1 MSKDPHLDNPSIKL
15 LETLRKRDRLQS
27 PVERETASLVEESE
41 TLIETEMV
49 EKEVIIVPE
58 DPFDDLEDA
67 ADEKLEK
74 SPPQDSLVEEKPIL
88 KLSSEVEESKI
99 QTQFLNYSLAKKE
112 SFIGKAI
119 RYFKRWLKG
128 EQNVI
133 GIDISGNFIKIVRI
147 SNHLRGKVLSH
158 YVACEIIGE
167 SGVKS
172 SKDISKIVGKILSE
186 KKFKNNRVV
195 LSVSGPQTAIKKI
208 VLPKLSKKEIVQAII
223 WQAKKNI
230 PFPLE
235 NSQYDYIVHEDGNE
249 KSESS
254 PITLFAAENKYLE
267 GSIAV
272 IEKSGIKISKVTA
285 PPFAL
290 LDILKQN
297 GMDDGET
304 TFVII
309 DIGWDKMSV
318 TFVSAGMIQF
328 IREVPIGV
336 EELIEGLQGSITF
349 RGKTAVVSELMAKR
363 LIDKYGIPL
372 ELVDSYIDED
382 KEINS
387 ISQQMSGSVDRIV
400 EEVLRSLKYF
410 KKKFPEIEEPDI
422 LYISGQGADLY
433 NMGMLLKRTTNK
445 RIERINPLLGIEID
459 EESVSPV
466 VFTKIASSLSVA
478 AGMARNYF
486 EAPNIAPEEAREDIS
501 FGVAK
506 RLFAIST
513 IILTMMLSSFT
524 FIVKRD
530 VDAKKRLALLRETEL
545 TSLSP
550 IQQQFLTSSKE
561 IGALRGL
568 VQIMDKEGKK
578 AEWLRSQLKVL
589 SALSPSEMM
598 LSHVDIRT
606 SVTQADQNKGVPFV
620 QLTGAVFADD
630 FFSRQIIK
638 DFHDSLLG
646 TNLYANVEIIESNFA
661 GTGSSRAM
669 FFVIN
674 CFL

>member
-1 MSKDPHLDNPSIKL
+1 MPKDPHLDNPSIKL

-27 PVERETASLVEESE
+27 PVERETDSFVEESE
-41 TLIETEMV
+41 TMIEKEMI
-49 EKEVIIVPE
+49 EKEVVIIPE

-67 ADEKLEK
+67 ADELLEK
-74 SPPQDSLVEEKPIL
+74 APPQDNLVEEKPTRI
-88 KLSSEVEESKI
+88 LSSDVEESKI
-99 QTQFLNYSLAKKE
+99 QTQFLNLSAAKE
-112 SFIGKAI
+112 EAFIGKAI
-119 RYFKRWLKG
+119 GYFRRWLKG

-133 GIDISGNFIKIVRI
+133 GIDINGNFIKIVRI
-147 SNHLRGKVLSH
+147 SNKFRGKVLSH

-167 SGVKS
+167 SGTKTG
-172 SKDISKIVGKILSE
+172 KDISNIVGKIMSE
-186 KKFKNNRVV
+186 KKLKNNKVV
-195 LSVSGPQTAIKKI
+195 LSISGPQTAIKKI

-230 PFPLE
+230 PFPIE
-235 NSQYDYIVHEDGNE
+235 NSQYDYIIHEDENE
-249 KSESS
+249 KSETS
-254 PITLFAAENKYLE
+254 PITLFAAENKHLE
-267 GSIAV
+267 GSIAA

-285 PPFAL
+285 APFAL

-297 GMDDGET
+297 GMDDGES
-304 TFVII
+304 TFVIT
-309 DIGWDKMSV
+309 DIGWDKMSI

-328 IREVPIGV
+328 IREVPVGV

-400 EEVLRSLKYF
+400 EEVLRSLNYF

-433 NMGMLLKRTTNK
+433 NMGMLLKRTTKK
-445 RIERINPLLGIEID
+445 RVERINPLLGIEID
-459 EESVSPV
+459 EEAVSPV
-466 VFTKIASSLSVA
+466 MFSKIASSLSVA
-478 AGMARNYF
+478 AGMARNF
-486 EAPNIAPEEAREDIS
+486 FDGPNLAPKEARENIS

-513 IILTMMLSSFT
+513 VILTIMLSSFT
-524 FIVKRD
+524 CSVKRD
-530 VDAKKRLALLRETEL
+530 VDAKKRLALSKEAEL
-545 TSLSP
+545 ASLSP

-568 VQIMDKEGKK
+568 TEIMDKEKKK

-606 SVTQADQNKGVPFV
+606 GVSQADQNKGVPFV
-620 QLTGAVFADD
+620 QITGAIFADD

-646 TNLYANVEIIESNFA
+646 TNLYANVEITESNFA

>member
-1 MSKDPHLDNPSIKL
+1 MSNDPHLDNPSVKL

-27 PVERETASLVEESE
+27 PVEREAASFVEESE
-41 TLIETEMV
+41 TLIETEMI
-49 EKEVIIVPE
+49 EKEIVNAPG

-67 ADEKLEK
+67 ANETMEKA
-74 SPPQDSLVEEKPIL
+74 PPQDTLVEEKPTRI
-88 KLSSEVEESKI
+88 LSSEVEESKI
-99 QTQFLNYSLAKKE
+99 QTQFLNVSVAKKE
-112 SFIGKAI
+112 AFIGKAI
-119 RYFKRWLKG
+119 GYFKRWLKG

-147 SNHLRGKVLSH
+147 SNQFRGKVLSH

-167 SGVKS
+167 SGAKS
-172 SKDISKIVGKILSE
+172 SKDLSNIVSKIMSE

-195 LSVSGPQTAIKKI
+195 LSVSGPHTAIKKI
-208 VLPKLSKKEIVQAII
+208 VLPKLSKKEIVQAIM

-235 NSQYDYIVHEDGNE
+235 KSQYDYIVHDDGNE
-249 KSESS
+249 KSEAS

-267 GSIAV
+267 GSIAL

-285 PPFAL
+285 APFAL

-297 GMDDGET
+297 GMDDGES

-309 DIGWDKMSV
+309 DIGWDKMSI

-328 IREVPIGV
+328 IREVPVGV
-336 EELIEGLQGSITF
+336 EELVEGLQGSITF

-400 EEVLRSLKYF
+400 EEVLRSLNYF

-433 NMGMLLKRTTNK
+433 NMGMLLKRTTKK

-459 EESVSPV
+459 
-466 VFTKIASSLSVA
+466 
-478 AGMARNYF
+478 
-486 EAPNIAPEEAREDIS
+486 
-501 FGVAK
+501 
-506 RLFAIST
+506 
-513 IILTMMLSSFT
+513 
-524 FIVKRD
+524 
-530 VDAKKRLALLRETEL
+530 
-545 TSLSP
+545 
-550 IQQQFLTSSKE
+550 
-561 IGALRGL
+561 
-568 VQIMDKEGKK
+568 
-578 AEWLRSQLKVL
+578 
-589 SALSPSEMM
+589 
-598 LSHVDIRT
+598 
-606 SVTQADQNKGVPFV
+606 
-620 QLTGAVFADD
+620 
-630 FFSRQIIK
+630 
-638 DFHDSLLG
+638 
-646 TNLYANVEIIESNFA
+646 
-661 GTGSSRAM
+661 
-669 FFVIN
+669 
-674 CFL
+674 